1 MFYVTPFSNIELRED
16 TKISFVLEK
25 LVATVVNGD
34 DKISFLFDCKENLIL
49 FVDEIS
55 FCLES
60 LYSKNIIGVEVTD
73 TDKIIEDFISHF
85 GGEK

>member
-1 MFYVTPFSNIELRED
+1 MFYVTPFSNIELRKD
-16 TKISFVLEK
+16 TKISFILEK
-25 LVATVVNGD
+25 LVVSVVNGNE
-34 DKISFLFDCKENLIL
+34 KITFLFDCKENLIL
-49 FVDEIS
+49 FVDEIN

-60 LYSKNIIGVEVTD
+60 LYSKNITEVEVTD